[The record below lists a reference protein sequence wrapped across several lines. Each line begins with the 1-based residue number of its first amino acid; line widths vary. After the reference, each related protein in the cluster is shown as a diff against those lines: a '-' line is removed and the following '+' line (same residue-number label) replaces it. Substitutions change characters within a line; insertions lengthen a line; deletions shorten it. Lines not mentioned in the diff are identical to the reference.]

1 MTDLD
6 MSIDHFFRESVSVLT
21 LIGFLN
27 RKGISSSLI
36 RIMQLAN
43 VKNIKKIEILKNV
56 LRYWNI
62 VKAHQKS
69 QIFQKFEIFISKCLE
84 NVAENHEIS
93 WVGTKIQNHVWPESI
108 FNSEIVTNG
117 PLKEINHFIKN
128 FLHNTVFFLFSTD

>member
-1 MTDLD
+1 

-43 VKNIKKIEILKNV
+43 VKNIKKIEILK
-56 LRYWNI
+56 I
-62 VKAHQKS
+62 
-69 QIFQKFEIFISKCLE
+69 FEILKYSEGPSNISNLSKNCLE

-93 WVGTKIQNHVWPESI
+93 
-108 FNSEIVTNG
+108 
-117 PLKEINHFIKN
+117 
-128 FLHNTVFFLFSTD
+128 